1 MEVVAKTEYQDIYRI
16 TYGVLLIVD
25 KFVFDRQ
32 YGRYCRLYGR
42 DTKTKS
48 YAKGTDLKV
57 LRVDTVH
64 SEGYGDDSKAYT
76 VPKNTILYY
85 DSPVKLADKSEWN
98 FKIKTTGESFSGDI
112 NKINK
117 LIDEI
122 KNIINN

>member
-48 YAKGTDLKV
+48 YAKGTDLKI
-57 LRVDTVH
+57 LKIDTVH
-64 SEGYGDDSKAYT
+64 HEGYGDDSKAYT

-85 DSPVKLADKSEWN
+85 GSPVKLANKSEWN

-112 NKINK
+112 NEINK

-122 KNIINN
+122 KSIINN